1 MKVSNIM
8 AVCATTLV
16 LAACGQAM
24 DNQPKYETYEPAS
37 PDLFPDRQSA
47 RPRVPGTIAR
57 GQDLKSRPEHIPY
70 KVTMKLLKRGRDQ
83 FNVFCAP
90 CHSRLGDGNG
100 IVVKRG
106 FPHPPSYHSERLR
119 AAPLVHFYD
128 VITDGY
134 GIMYSYADRVTPKD
148 RWAIAAY
155 IRALQLSQH
164 APKKDVPKGATL
176 AEKSNG

>member
-8 AVCATTLV
+8 AVCAIALV

-47 RPRVPGTIAR
+47 RPRVPNTIAHS
-57 GQDLKSRPEHIPY
+57 QDLKPRPKHMPY

-164 APKKDVPKGATL
+164 APQKDVPKDVTL
-176 AEKSNG
+176 AGKSNG